1 MKKLYIGLAMVCA
14 GVQGWGMMPGVS
26 EIGRHFRSIPT
37 IENAEKNLGLPQF
50 NVLGVPV
57 QLLAPG
63 MPVRP
68 PMLAPGMPV
77 RPPREL
83 C

>member
-1 MKKLYIGLAMVCA
+1 MKKLIIGLAMVCT
-14 GVQGWGMMPGVS
+14 GVQGWGMIPGVN

-37 IENAEKNLGLPQF
+37 IEDGEQSLGLPQF

-57 QLLAPG
+57 RLLAPG
-63 MPVRP
+63 VPVHP
-68 PMLAPGMPV
+68 PMLAPGMPSK
-77 RPPREL
+77 PPREL